1 LAGDVQRGISTAGVN
16 MTESIRKLEEVQI
29 GTRDLNEFLTV
40 HDEVR
45 VNGTLQRAAELIE
58 LIGDR
63 TVWNLNS
70 TAVGG
75 GVAEMLQSML
85 AFTRGLN
92 IDARWLVIT
101 GPPEFFQFTKRL
113 HHALHGEAGDGSPI
127 GPLQRE
133 LYEETLRENA
143 VDLSARIREGDF
155 VLLHDPQT
163 AGLAPEL
170 IKLGARVIWRCH
182 IGHDGS
188 TVHSEEAWEFLRPY
202 LEDVP
207 AIVFSKASYAPD
219 WCDRERLTIIQPS
232 IDAFSA
238 KNQALDKHTVESI
251 LIHTGL
257 LEGPLPEEPNTRF
270 TRIDG
275 SPGRVE
281 RLVDVVQL
289 GRAAQRDVPMI
300 VQVSRWDPL
309 KDMLGV
315 MLGFARMVESAPDL
329 EAELVLAGPNVH
341 AVADDPEAPAVFEE
355 VLSEWRQ
362 LPQVVRDRVHLANI
376 PTDDVDENAAIVNA
390 LQRHAA
396 VVVQKSLLEGF
407 GLTVTE
413 AMWKGRPVIASA
425 VGGIV
430 EQIDDGKEGCLLDD
444 PADIDRFA
452 EILEKLL
459 REPQLRD
466 ELGHAARERVRE
478 QFLGIRHLLD
488 YAELFEKLMR

>member
-1 LAGDVQRGISTAGVN
+1 
-16 MTESIRKLEEVQI
+16 MTGSIRKLEDVHVGI
-29 GTRDLNEFLTV
+29 RDLSEFLTV
-40 HDEVR
+40 HDEER
-45 VNGTLQRAAELIE
+45 VKQTMQRAASLSE
-58 LIGDR
+58 LIGAR
-63 TVWNLNS
+63 TVWNINS

-85 AFTRGLN
+85 AFTRGLG
-92 IDARWLVIT
+92 IDARWLVID

-113 HHALHGEAGDGSPI
+113 HHALHGEAGDGSSM
-127 GPLQRE
+127 GPVQRK
-133 LYEETLRENA
+133 LYEDTLRENA
-143 VDLSARIREGDF
+143 VDLSARVQEGDF

-170 IKLGARVIWRCH
+170 IKLGAHVIWRCH

-188 TVHSEEAWEFLRPY
+188 TEHSEQGWEFLRPY
-202 LEDVP
+202 LQDVP
-207 AIVFSKASYAPD
+207 AIVFSKRSYAPD
-219 WCDRERLTIIQPS
+219 WCDDERLKIIRPS

-238 KNQALDKHTVESI
+238 KNQELDENTVQSI
-251 LIHTGL
+251 LVQTGL
-257 LEGPLPEEPNTRF
+257 LEGPMPAESHTQF

-281 RLVDVVQL
+281 RHADVVHL
-289 GRAAQRDVPMI
+289 GRPPQRDVPMI
-300 VQVSRWDPL
+300 LQVSRWDPL

-315 MLGFARMVESAPDL
+315 MLGFAKMVEAAPDL
-329 EAELVLAGPNVH
+329 PAELVLAGPNVH

-355 VLSEWRQ
+355 VLQEWRQ
-362 LPQVVRDRVHLANI
+362 LPDLVRDRVHLANL

-413 AMWKGRPVIASA
+413 AMWKGRPMVASA

-430 EQIDDGKEGCLLDD
+430 EQIDDGKEGYLLDNPRD
-444 PADIDRFA
+444 LDRFA
-452 EILEKLL
+452 EILEQLL
-459 REPQLRD
+459 RQPALR
-466 ELGHAARERVRE
+466 EKMGRAARERVRE
-478 QFLGIRHLLD
+478 HFLGIRHLLD
-488 YAELFEKLMR
+488 YAELLERMIR